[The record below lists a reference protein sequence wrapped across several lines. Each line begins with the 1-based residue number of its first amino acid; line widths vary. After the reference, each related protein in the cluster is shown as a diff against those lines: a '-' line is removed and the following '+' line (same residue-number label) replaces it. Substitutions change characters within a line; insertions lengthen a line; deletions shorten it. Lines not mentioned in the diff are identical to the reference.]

1 MTPIQLTR
9 SVRSLNRLRHIA
21 QVLTKHGFGYVVAQ
35 INLTR
40 FVPVW
45 MLGKRAS
52 RSEADAVAASIGRRL
67 SQVCSELGPTFIKLG
82 QLASTRPDI
91 VPPDVLEGLRV
102 LQDEVPPFDTP
113 MAMTIIAG
121 ELGRPVEAC
130 FESIEDAPAA
140 SASIGQ
146 VYRAKLRTGDEVM
159 VKVRRPGIDETIKVD
174 MQILRWLAES
184 LESLMPELRVY
195 RPVMLV
201 DELDQALNRELDY
214 VNEASTTTRFAEAFK
229 DDPGLRIPKVF
240 WDFTGPRVLT
250 LERLPG
256 VNLSEVMAGRSG
268 PPNRIDRRL
277 VARRLA
283 DCYLKQ
289 IFEVGAFHADP
300 HPGNVLVAPPAYV
313 GLIDF
318 GQVGT
323 LGGELMSDLVVMV
336 YAVVNGELDVVID
349 TLADLG
355 ALGRDTDRRHL
366 RRALRVL
373 VDKYYGL
380 PLKRLDLGT
389 LLSEFADLMRRNDVV
404 IPRDFSLLIKA
415 LGMVGGVTARL
426 DPDLNLLELLGP
438 RLKRA
443 VSERFSPREVARATT
458 LIGWDVLNMLRRAP
472 GQLRQA
478 LRRLSTGGWEL
489 QVRHENIDRLIKE
502 LDRSSNRI
510 AFSVVIAAIIV
521 GSSVVFSTS
530 TSMTLFGLPVQYFGV
545 VGYLL
550 AGLLGLGLSW
560 AIFRSGR
567 LH

>member
-45 MLGKRAS
+45 MLRKGAPQRGL
-52 RSEADAVAASIGRRL
+52 DVAASSIGRRL
-67 SQVCSELGPTFIKLG
+67 AQVCSELGPTFIKLG
-82 QLASTRPDI
+82 QLVSTRPDI
-91 VPPDVLEGLRV
+91 VPPDVLDGLRS
-102 LQDEVPPFDTP
+102 LHDEVPPFDTKIA
-113 MAMTIIAG
+113 MAIIAE
-121 ELGRPVEAC
+121 ELGRPVPDC
-130 FESIEDAPAA
+130 FESIEGTPAA

-146 VYRAKLRTGDEVM
+146 VYRAKLAGGDEVI
-159 VKVRRPGIDETIKVD
+159 VKVRRPGIDETIKSD
-174 MQILRWLAES
+174 MQILRWLADSIET
-184 LESLMPELRVY
+184 LMPEFRVY
-195 RPVMLV
+195 RPVLLV
-201 DELDQALNRELDY
+201 DELDQALTRELDY
-214 VNEASTTTRFAEAFK
+214 VNEASTTMRFAEAFK

-240 WDFTGPRVLT
+240 WDFTGTRVLT
-250 LERLPG
+250 LERLSG
-256 VNLSEVMAGRSG
+256 VNISEVAAPGDGAAS
-268 PPNRIDRRL
+268 RIDGRL

-323 LGGELMSDLVVMV
+323 LGDELMTDLVVMV
-336 YAVVNGELDVVID
+336 YALVQGELGVVID
-349 TLADLG
+349 TLADMG

-366 RRALRVL
+366 RRALRML

-380 PLKRLDLGT
+380 PIKRLGIGT

-404 IPRDFSLLIKA
+404 MPRDLSLLIKA

-438 RLKRA
+438 RLKKA
-443 VSERFSPREVARATT
+443 ISERFSPREMARATT
-458 LIGWDVLNMLRRAP
+458 LIGWDLLSMLRRAP
-472 GQLRQA
+472 GQLRQT

-510 AFSVVIAAIIV
+510 AFAVVIAAIIV
-521 GSSVVFSTS
+521 GSSMVFSTS
-530 TSMTLFGLPVQYFGV
+530 TDMTLFRVPVQYFGV
-545 VGYLL
+545 VGYVL
-550 AGLLGLGLSW
+550 AGLMGLGLSW